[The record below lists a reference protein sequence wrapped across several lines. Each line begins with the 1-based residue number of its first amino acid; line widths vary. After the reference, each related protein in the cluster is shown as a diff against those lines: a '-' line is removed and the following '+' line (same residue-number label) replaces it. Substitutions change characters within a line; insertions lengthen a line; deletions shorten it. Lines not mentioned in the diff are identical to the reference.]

1 MLLRMVP
8 ESQEPIETAVDAS
21 AEQAVVGDMDW
32 FDLYDSLS
40 NIAFRGIMCPA
51 FQGEGR
57 KSDLLGGSFDF
68 VETLLRSS
76 NESVSGAAYLQ
87 LVQPLFGSEDNP
99 CSRRFARD
107 VRVTRT
113 GRAPRPDRPALGRR
127 HVRPEAGELHP
138 GQCARHRPFWTF
150 A

>member
-1 MLLRMVP
+1 MMTFV
-8 ESQEPIETAVDAS
+8 
-21 AEQAVVGDMDW
+21 
-32 FDLYDSLS
+32 
-40 NIAFRGIMCPA
+40 PA

-57 KSDLLGGSFDF
+57 KPDLLGGRFDF

-99 CSRRFARD
+99 CPVGSPAMSGPP
-107 VRVTRT
+107 VLA
-113 GRAPRPDRPALGRR
+113 APLALTVGPLAVATYGPRS
-127 HVRPEAGELHP
+127 ASFTLGSAQ
-138 GQCARHRPFWTF
+138 GIGPFWTF